1 VCVDAIPR
9 VNAEFAGVRSV
20 PSTRCCGNSSGCVLA
35 SSSRALG
42 IHLSGALVSV
52 SEQGNADRDCFA
64 WVCRDVKRA

>member
-9 VNAEFAGVRSV
+9 VNAEFAGV
-20 PSTRCCGNSSGCVLA
+20 NSSGCVLA